1 MKTALIFLAL
11 AILLLVLFWWRFDV
25 WFSDSTI
32 DIHVHDT
39 YYVIARWHAVL
50 VTILFL
56 GTFSS
61 FGGVIGTRFRNKFFL
76 IAVTIFLLADAYITW
91 QVYSLLNSV

>member
-1 MKTALIFLAL
+1 MKTAFIFLAL
-11 AILLLVLFWWRFDV
+11 SILLLILFWWRFDI

-50 VTILFL
+50 VIILFL

-61 FGGVIGTRFRNKFFL
+61 FGGMIGTRFRNKFFL
-76 IAVTIFLLADAYITW
+76 ITLIIFFVADIYIAW
-91 QVYSLLNSV
+91 QAYSLINSG